1 MASAQGINK
10 VISYK
15 KETTWG
21 TKATNSGAISLRR
34 VTGSFQLEK
43 DSYTSNEILASQQV
57 RDMRHGTR
65 RSTGSLSGELS
76 GNAYEDFIQAAVRK
90 DFAAGAT
97 TGAIIILSSTA
108 TTIVR
113 SSGSFVTDGFKVG
126 SVISVTGFTDAGN
139 NGLFVITSMT
149 ATALTVSGLAGQT
162 RSIEAAG
169 DTVTVLEKGKKTFVP
184 LTGHTD
190 DSFTI
195 EEFYSDASVSRT
207 FLGQQVDTMA
217 VALQPNSMAT
227 IDFGFL
233 GKDGEAATSSQYFT
247 SPTAVSGE
255 GIYSAPDGFLF
266 INGVAN
272 GLVTGLNISIANNIT
287 QEAVIGSSSIGA
299 KSRGKVAVTV
309 DGSAIFED
317 TTILNYFDAES
328 EVSLTYVLMSA
339 DNADAFSIHLPRVKI
354 GSATTD
360 DGEKVVILSFSG
372 SALEYTGSAVGVEK
386 TSIQIQDS
394 TLS

>member
-15 KETTWG
+15 KEVTWG
-21 TKATNSGAISLRR
+21 TKPSNSGAISLRR

-43 DSYTSNEILASQQV
+43 DSYASNEILASQQV

-65 RSTGSLSGELS
+65 KSTGAISGELS
-76 GNAYEDFIQAAVRK
+76 GNAYEDFIAAGLRK

-97 TGAIIILSSTA
+97 TGAIIVIASTA
-108 TTIVR
+108 TTYVR
-113 SSGSFVTDGFKVG
+113 STGSFVTDGFKVG
-126 SVISVTGFTDAGN
+126 DVINTTGFTSTGN
-139 NGLFVITSMT
+139 NGLYLITAMT
-149 ATALTVSGLAGQT
+149 ATILTVSPLAGQT
-162 RSIEAAG
+162 HSIEAEG
-169 DTVTVLEKGKKTFVP
+169 DTVTILAKGKKTFVP
-184 LTGHTD
+184 LTAHTD
-190 DSFTI
+190 DSFSF
-195 EEFYSDASVSRT
+195 EEWYEDTDVSRT
-207 FLGQQVDTMA
+207 FLGQQVDTLA
-217 VALQPNSMAT
+217 IALQPNSMAT

-233 GKDGEAATSSQYFT
+233 GKDAEAATGTQYFT

-272 GLVTGLNISIANNIT
+272 GVVTGLNINIANNIT

-317 TTILNYFDAES
+317 TTILNYFDAET
-328 EVSLTYVLMSA
+328 EVSITYVLMSA
-339 DNADAFSIHLPRVKI
+339 DNTNAFSVYLPRVKI

-372 SALEYTGSAVGVEK
+372 TALEYTGSTVGVQA
-386 TSIQIQDS
+386 TTIQIQDT

>member
-21 TKATNSGAISLRR
+21 TKASSSSGISLRR

-43 DSYTSNEILASQQV
+43 DSYASNEILASQQV

-65 RSTGSLSGELS
+65 RSTGALSGELS

-90 DFAAGAT
+90 DFVAGAT
-97 TGAIIILSSTA
+97 TGAIITLSSTA

-113 SSGSFVTDGFKVG
+113 SSGSFVTDGFKTG

-139 NGLFVITSMT
+139 NGLFIITSMT
-149 ATALTVSGLAGQT
+149 ATILTVSALAGQT
-162 RSIEAAG
+162 RTIEAAG

-184 LTGHTD
+184 TTSHTD
-190 DSFTI
+190 DSFTV
-195 EEFYSDASVSRT
+195 EEWYSDASVSRT

-217 VALQPNSMAT
+217 IALQPNSMAT

-266 INGVAN
+266 IDGVGNGV
-272 GLVTGLNISIANNIT
+272 VTGLNISVANNIT

-339 DNADAFSIHLPRVKI
+339 DNTNAFSVHMPRVKI

-372 SALEYTGSAVGVEK
+372 TALEYTGSAVGVQA
-386 TSIQIQDS
+386 TTIQIQDT

>member
-15 KETTWG
+15 KESTWG
-21 TKATNSGAISLRR
+21 TKPSSSGATSLRR

-43 DSYTSNEILASQQV
+43 DSYASNEILASQQV

-65 RSTGSLSGELS
+65 RSTGALSGELS
-76 GNAYEDFIQAAVRK
+76 GNAYEDFIAAGLRK

-97 TGAIIILSSTA
+97 TGAVIVIASTA
-108 TTIVR
+108 TTFVR
-113 SSGSFVTDGFKVG
+113 STGSFVTDGFNVG
-126 SVISVTGFTDAGN
+126 DVISVSGFTSTGN
-139 NGLFVITSMT
+139 NGLYLITAMT
-149 ATALTVSGLAGQT
+149 ATILTVSPLAGQT
-162 RSIEAAG
+162 HSIEAEG
-169 DTVTVLEKGKKTFVP
+169 DTVTILTKGKKTYVP

-190 DSFTI
+190 DSFSF
-195 EEFYSDASVSRT
+195 EEWYEDADISRT
-207 FLGQQVDTMA
+207 FLGQQVDTLA
-217 VALQPNSMAT
+217 IALQPNSMAT

-233 GKDGEAATSSQYFT
+233 GKDAEAATGSQYFT

-266 INGVAN
+266 INGTAN
-272 GLVTGLNISIANNIT
+272 GVVTGLNINIANNIT
-287 QEAVIGSSSIGA
+287 QEAVIGASSIGA
-299 KSRGKVAVTV
+299 KSRGKVEVTV

-317 TTILNYFDAES
+317 TTILNYFDDET
-328 EVSLTYVLMSA
+328 EVSVTYVLMSA
-339 DNADAFSIHLPRVKI
+339 DNTNAFSVYMPRVKI

-372 SALEYTGSAVGVEK
+372 TALEYTGSAVGVQA
-386 TSIQIQDS
+386 TTIQIQDT

>member
-21 TKATNSGAISLRR
+21 TKASNSGAISLRR

-43 DSYTSNEILASQQV
+43 DSYASNEILASQQV

-65 RSTGSLSGELS
+65 RSTGAISGELS

-90 DFAAGAT
+90 DFVAGAT
-97 TGAIIILSSTA
+97 TGAIIVLSSTA

-113 SSGSFVTDGFKVG
+113 SSGSFVTDGFKTG

-149 ATALTVSGLAGQT
+149 ATILTVSALAGQT
-162 RSIEAAG
+162 RTIEAAG

-184 LTGHTD
+184 TTNHTD
-190 DSFTI
+190 DSFTV

-217 VALQPNSMAT
+217 IALQPNSMAT

-272 GLVTGLNISIANNIT
+272 GVVTGLNISVANNIT

-339 DNADAFSIHLPRVKI
+339 DNTDAFGVHMPRVKI

-360 DGEKVVILSFSG
+360 DGEKVIILSFSG
-372 SALEYTGSAVGVEK
+372 TALEYTGSGIGVQA
-386 TSIQIQDS
+386 TTIQIQDT
-394 TLS
+394 TLV

>member
-97 TGAIIILSSTA
+97 TGAIITLSSTA

>member
-21 TKATNSGAISLRR
+21 TKASSSSGISLRR

-43 DSYTSNEILASQQV
+43 DSYASNEILASQQV

-90 DFAAGAT
+90 DFVAGAT
-97 TGAIIILSSTA
+97 TGAIITLSSTA

-113 SSGSFVTDGFKVG
+113 SSGSFVTDGFKTG

-139 NGLFVITSMT
+139 NGLFIITSMT
-149 ATALTVSGLAGQT
+149 ATILTVSALAGQT
-162 RSIEAAG
+162 RTIEAAG

-184 LTGHTD
+184 TTSHTD
-190 DSFTI
+190 DSFTV
-195 EEFYSDASVSRT
+195 EEWYSDASVSRT

-217 VALQPNSMAT
+217 IALQPNSMAT

-266 INGVAN
+266 IDGVGNGV
-272 GLVTGLNISIANNIT
+272 VTGLNISVANNIT

-339 DNADAFSIHLPRVKI
+339 DNTNAFSVHMPRVKI

-372 SALEYTGSAVGVEK
+372 TALEYTGSAIGVQA
-386 TSIQIQDS
+386 TTIQIQDT

>member
-21 TKATNSGAISLRR
+21 TKASDTGAISLRR

-43 DSYTSNEILASQQV
+43 DSYASNEILASQQV

-65 RSTGSLSGELS
+65 RSTGALSGELS

-90 DFAAGAT
+90 DFVAGAT
-97 TGAIIILSSTA
+97 TGGIITLSSTA

-113 SSGSFVTDGFKVG
+113 SSGSFVTDGFKTG
-126 SVISVTGFTDAGN
+126 SVISVSGFTDAGN
-139 NGLFVITSMT
+139 NGLFIITSMS
-149 ATALTVSGLAGQT
+149 ATILTVSALAGQT
-162 RSIEAAG
+162 RTIEAAG

-184 LTGHTD
+184 TTSHTD
-190 DSFTI
+190 DSFTV
-195 EEFYSDASVSRT
+195 EEWYSDASVSRT

-217 VALQPNSMAT
+217 IALQPNSMAT

-272 GLVTGLNISIANNIT
+272 GVVTGLNINVANNIT

-339 DNADAFSIHLPRVKI
+339 DNTNAFSVHMPRVKI

-372 SALEYTGSAVGVEK
+372 TALEYTGSGVGVQA
-386 TSIQIQDS
+386 TTIQIQDT